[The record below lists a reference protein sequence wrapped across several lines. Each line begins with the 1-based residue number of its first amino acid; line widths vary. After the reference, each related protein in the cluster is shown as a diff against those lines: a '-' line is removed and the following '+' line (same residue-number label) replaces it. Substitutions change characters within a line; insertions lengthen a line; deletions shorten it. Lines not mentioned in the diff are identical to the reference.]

1 MKKLIYIICFGAAV
15 AGFGDIQ
22 AGNMVDGNMQAA
34 DLAMEAAIA
43 RTTEQVT
50 QIEQNQRLEKI
61 KLCAFDFNGVMA
73 ALEAKK
79 AEIEAISHAAFDTR
93 GGMTKQQFRD
103 AYPEFAEF
111 EENPLFRADFFGHDK
126 VRAIRFALS
135 VVQNAHVQP
144 RDAAHPVTED
154 EMSHIIST
162 AAGLFQNIYM
172 MKSYFSG
179 LPE

>member
-1 MKKLIYIICFGAAV
+1 MKKLIYIICFGAV
-15 AGFGDIQ
+15 VSGFD
-22 AGNMVDGNMQAA
+22 DMQAA
-34 DLAMEAAIA
+34 DLMEAAIA

-111 EENPLFRADFFGHDK
+111 EENPLFRADFFGHDE